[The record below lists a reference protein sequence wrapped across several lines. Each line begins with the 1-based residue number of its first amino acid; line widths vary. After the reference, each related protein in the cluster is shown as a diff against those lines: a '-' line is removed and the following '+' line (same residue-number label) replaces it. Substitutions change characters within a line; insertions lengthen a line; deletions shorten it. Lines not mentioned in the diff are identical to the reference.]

1 MKLKRPAHT
10 VKVPAWQGGWF
21 ILSDDIRET
30 VWTKVKGN
38 KKHVI
43 RRYWD
48 EDVSED
54 YTSWEV
60 WISYDTANSGWGIM
74 EENKPVYI
82 KEY

>member
-1 MKLKRPAHT
+1 MLLKRLPH
-10 VKVPAWQGGWF
+10 VIPEKLFQGNWF

-30 VWTKVKGN
+30 VWVKVKGN

-43 RRYWD
+43 RRYWE
-48 EDVSED
+48 EDMD
-54 YTSWEV
+54 YSSIEV
-60 WISYDTANSGWGIM
+60 WISYDTTDSGWGIM

>member
-30 VWTKVKGN
+30 IWVKVKGN

-60 WISYDTANSGWGIM
+60 WISYDTTNSGWGIM

-82 KEY
+82 KEI